1 MMTTTM
7 KTSVSIFLSTFL
19 AVTSFPLEIL
29 GFSEAVVLTAAPVAI
44 AMAAVAVILGPMPN
58 TNHNPIIL
66 PDTNNNR
73 LTRTFCPRR
82 KWKEN
87 EM

>member
-29 GFSEAVVLTAAPVAI
+29 DFSEAVVLAAAPVAI
-44 AMAAVAVILGPMPN
+44 AMEAVAVILGPIPN
-58 TNHNPIIL
+58 TNHN
-66 PDTNNNR
+66 
-73 LTRTFCPRR
+73 LTRTICLRR

-87 EM
+87 AM

>member
-7 KTSVSIFLSTFL
+7 TTSVSIFLSTFL

-29 GFSEAVVLTAAPVAI
+29 DFSEAVVLTAAPVANV
-44 AMAAVAVILGPMPN
+44 MAAAAVILGPIPN
-58 TNHNPIIL
+58 TNRNRIIL

-73 LTRTFCPRR
+73 LTRTICLRR

-87 EM
+87 AM

>member
-58 TNHNPIIL
+58 TNHNRIIL
-66 PDTNNNR
+66 PDTNSHR
-73 LTRTFCPRR
+73 LARTICLRR

-87 EM
+87 AM